1 MADINKVVNIKVE
14 SDIDDVTKDVKK
26 LNKGLK
32 GTSEASSEMKSQ
44 LNTISG
50 GKLSAL
56 TGIIGKVRL
65 AFVSLRT
72 AIIASGIGALAIA
85 VLAVG
90 RAFKDSEEG
99 QNKFAKL
106 MGVIGAVVGN
116 LTDLLADLGEKII
129 SVFENPKEAIKS
141 FSKLVKENISN
152 RLEGLT
158 ELIPKLGA
166 AINSLFKGEFVE
178 AGKVAGDA
186 IAKVTLG
193 VEDFTDKVIEAKD
206 AVVEFGK
213 EQVREG
219 NAAAKVADMRAKA
232 EIEERKLML
241 QKATLENKIANL
253 RLKSREEDKF
263 GAEERKQAL
272 LDAQKLED
280 ILLEKETKVL
290 KLRADAQTLENTFSR
305 SNKENL
311 NEEARLQAAV
321 IRQQAARTNSQR
333 QTQRELN
340 RLNKE
345 ISADNKRILAEE
357 QKAIDDLEKFKK
369 DLADKNDDERI
380 EKINQEKEDRLLKLE
395 ELKLEEEEKNQLKL
409 EVEQRYIDDL
419 NAIKEA
425 DRIAQKEKDDKLA
438 EEEAKRQQ
446 DEADNKAKLLQEEK
460 DLEEKRRQEKIATFD
475 TLARLA
481 GEETKMGK
489 ALLVAKALL
498 QAKEMLMEVKGTLF
512 TAKQSLTKATVK
524 GAEAGA
530 DIAAGSAK
538 TASVGFP
545 QNIPLL
551 VGFAAQAVGIISA
564 VKSATSKVKQVAGST
579 GASGGGFSSGSI
591 PLPTSFDTVNQ
602 TQSQND
608 SLATSITNQQDSNP
622 IQAYVTSTDVASAN
636 ALERNRIE
644 DAGF

>member
-56 TGIIGKVRL
+56 TGIVGKVRL

-166 AINSLFKGEFVE
+166 AINLLFKGEFVE

>member
-14 SDIDDVTKDVKK
+14 SDIDNVTKDVKK

-56 TGIIGKVRL
+56 TGIVGKVRL

-166 AINSLFKGEFVE
+166 AVNLLFKGEFVE

-206 AVVEFGK
+206 AVIEFGK

-380 EKINQEKEDRLLKLE
+380 EKINKEKEDRLLKLE

>member
-166 AINSLFKGEFVE
+166 AINLLFKGEFVE

>member
-56 TGIIGKVRL
+56 TGIVGKVRL

-166 AINSLFKGEFVE
+166 AINLLFKGEFVE

-206 AVVEFGK
+206 AVIEFGK

-591 PLPTSFDTVNQ
+591 PLPTSFDTVGQ

-608 SLATSITNQQDSNP
+608 SLATSITNQQGSNP

>member
-14 SDIDDVTKDVKK
+14 SDIDNVTKDVKK

-32 GTSEASSEMKSQ
+32 NTSEASSEMKSQ

-72 AIIASGIGALAIA
+72 AIIASGIGALALA

-116 LTDLLADLGEKII
+116 LTDLLANLGEKII

-141 FSKLVKENISN
+141 FGELVKKNISN

-166 AINSLFKGEFVE
+166 AITLLFKGEFTE

-186 IAKVTLG
+186 VAKVALG
-193 VEDFTDKVIEAKD
+193 VENFTDKVIDATEAV
-206 AVVEFGK
+206 AEFGR

-219 NAAAKVADMRAKA
+219 NQAAKVADMRAKA
-232 EIEERKLML
+232 EKEERKLL
-241 QKATLENKIANL
+241 IQRATLENKIAHL
-253 RLKSREEDKF
+253 RLKSREEDRF
-263 GAEERKQAL
+263 SADERKQAL

-280 ILLEKETKVL
+280 TLLEKETKVL

-311 NEEARLQAAV
+311 NEEARLQAEV
-321 IRQQAARTNSQR
+321 IRQQARRTNAQR

-345 ISADNKRILAEE
+345 ILADNKRTLAEE

-380 EKINQEKEDRLLKLE
+380 EKIQKEKEERLLKLE
-395 ELKLEEEEKNQLKL
+395 ELKLEKEEENALKL
-409 EVEQRYIDDL
+409 EIEQRYIDDL
-419 NAIKEA
+419 NAIREE
-425 DRIAQKEKDDKLA
+425 DRIAKQEKDEKDA
-438 EEEAKRQQ
+438 EEEAK
-446 DEADNKAKLLQEEK
+446 KAKERADE
-460 DLEEKRRQEKIATFD
+460 
-475 TLARLA
+475 
-481 GEETKMGK
+481 
-489 ALLVAKALL
+489 LVRIEQAKADAEQAIKNANLDAIGTGFKILASMDKKNKGL
-498 QAKEMLMEVKGTLF
+498 QKA
-512 TAKQSLTKATVK
+512 SLI
-524 GAEAGA
+524 GE
-530 DIAAGSAK
+530 
-538 TASVGFP
+538 
-545 QNIPLL
+545 N
-551 VGFAAQAVGIISA
+551 AVGIAKNIINTQAANARLTLEGGLVGAAPAIAANNIRMVTGIASSVAATAQGLSA
-564 VKSATSKVKQVAGST
+564 IGGGGSARST
-579 GASGGGFSSGSI
+579 SGGAYGSGSV

-602 TQSQND
+602 AQAQNGN
-608 SLATSITNQQDSNP
+608 LANQISNNINEQP
-622 IQAYVTSTDVASAN
+622 VQAYVTSTDVSSAN

>member
-14 SDIDDVTKDVKK
+14 SDIDNVTKDVKK

-166 AINSLFKGEFVE
+166 AINLLFKGEFVE

-219 NAAAKVADMRAKA
+219 NAAARVADMRATA
-232 EIEERKLML
+232 EKEERKLLL
-241 QKATLENKIANL
+241 QRATLENKIANL

-380 EKINQEKEDRLLKLE
+380 AKINQEKEDRLSKLE

-419 NAIKEA
+419 KAIKEA

-438 EEEAKRQQ
+438 EEEAKRKQ
-446 DEADNKAKLLQEEK
+446 DEADNKAKLLQEEA

-530 DIAAGSAK
+530 DIAAGQAK

-591 PLPTSFDTVNQ
+591 PLPTSFDTVSQ

-608 SLATSITNQQDSNP
+608 NLATSITNQQGSNP